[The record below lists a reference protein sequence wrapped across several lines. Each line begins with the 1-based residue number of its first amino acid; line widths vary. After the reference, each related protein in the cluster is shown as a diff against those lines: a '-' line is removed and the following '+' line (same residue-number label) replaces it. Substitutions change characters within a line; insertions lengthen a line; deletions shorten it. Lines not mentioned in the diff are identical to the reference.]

1 MYQIINDPITGQPAQ
16 CIKRLAD
23 NAFIPFDPANTDY
36 QEYLEWL
43 AEGNEPELYIAS
55 APPVPQQITRRQC
68 AVELRKRNLISAQEA
83 LAMTKTGDVPALV
96 NEMFSAM
103 TETDRIIAET
113 DFAADTYLRT
123 NSLLNQ
129 IMTATGASEAD
140 IDQFFRDAYQR

>member
-1 MYQIINDPITGQPAQ
+1 MYKLTALPTTVQ
-16 CIKRLAD
+16 RLSD
-23 NAFIPFDPANTDY
+23 NAFIPFDVGNRDY
-36 QEYLEWL
+36 RLYLTWL
-43 AEGNEPELYIAS
+43 AEGNEPEPYIAPP
-55 APPVPQQITRRQC
+55 PPVPQSITRRQC
-68 AVELRKRNLISAQEA
+68 AVELRERNLISAQEA